1 MVKNTYTFLFL
12 ETVVVEPAPKKVI
25 SSAKPNNVARAS
37 ITSNMHQFNSV
48 SSVPTVYTA
57 VSTDAN
63 IETLIRAN
71 DIIRVDYLKK
81 QDAFVEQK
89 RGLED
94 RIKHLSEQKLA
105 VEKKHRDQINAMK
118 EKHQHLMMTK
128 QSEFET
134 KLTKM
139 EQAYNAMENRY
150 KRDAQARDENFAV
163 QLDQTRS
170 NVMAAMQAE
179 KNGLIQQ
186 INDLTEAINAGEADK
201 KQRIDNL
208 VKANEKTI
216 AKCKGVMAERDRYAK
231 LFKENKENCS
241 TITEAEKKAY
251 IDHISALEETIEM
264 QKEQLLEEQQQVA
277 SLAKEIGSSVNLET
291 YQRLERERD
300 RYLQLAQKKIESHD
314 LVAAIETK
322 EEMIF
327 NLTHRVKMQ
336 DAVIASYSKKAEA
349 DHNYA
354 RH

>member
-170 NVMAAMQAE
+170 DVMAAMQAE

-241 TITEAEKKAY
+241 TITEAEKKHTL
-251 IDHISALEETIEM
+251 IT
-264 QKEQLLEEQQQVA
+264 
-277 SLAKEIGSSVNLET
+277 SVLWKKQSKCKKNNCSKNSNKSHLW
-291 YQRLERERD
+291 
-300 RYLQLAQKKIESHD
+300 QKKSEAQSIWKHINASNVNGTVTCSWHKRKSK
-314 LVAAIETK
+314 V
-322 EEMIF
+322 MIWWP
-327 NLTHRVKMQ
+327 Q
-336 DAVIASYSKKAEA
+336 SKQRRK
-349 DHNYA
+349 
-354 RH
+354 